1 MQRAWVLALA
11 LGVVACGGK
20 AAPKKIEKPV
30 ETPVE
35 RPPPPPPPKPLTIEE
50 KLKVHD
56 GCFADFV
63 AEVPEF
69 FTRCYTATSS
79 EEMIDTGE
87 GPQVGTPA
95 IAASTRPLWDAFKLA
110 GEARMVLATG
120 DNHVLTIALVRGT
133 QEKTF
138 QGLPPT
144 GKTFGVFVAEMM
156 TLDDQGRHAEVRNYV
171 DLGGMVASLGGGPKG
186 AAFRKPYELTGRP
199 AITAISTGG
208 ETETINVAAVQSGFD
223 KFNAKD
229 WKGVT
234 ATYTDDAAIYEQIS
248 ADDVDGGRAIGKYFA
263 ELGKAFPNGQQKV
276 EALWGAG
283 DFVVAESTFTG
294 TNDGPLPRMG
304 LKKGTKKAVTLRQA
318 HVFRLDGGKVLQ
330 HWIFG
335 NGLAVGVQLGLITP
349 PAPPAAPAPA
359 TP

>member
-1 MQRAWVLALA
+1 MHRAWVIAIGLMA
-11 LGVVACGGK
+11 ACGGGK

-30 ETPVE
+30 ETPVAK
-35 RPPPPPPPKPLTIEE
+35 PPPPPPPKPLTLEE
-50 KLKVHD
+50 KLQVHD

-110 GEARMVLATG
+110 GEARMVLANG
-120 DNHVLTIALVRGT
+120 DNVLTIALVRGT
-133 QEKTF
+133 QEQTF

-144 GKTFGVFVAEMM
+144 GKTFGVFVAEVM
-156 TLDDQGRHAEVRNYV
+156 TLDDQGRHEAVRNYV

-186 AAFRKPYELTGRP
+186 APFRKPYELTGRP
-199 AITAISTGG
+199 AITAIGAGTEA
-208 ETETINVAAVQSGFD
+208 ETTNVAAVQAGFD

-229 WKGVT
+229 WKGVAGIYT
-234 ATYTDDAAIYEQIS
+234 ADAAIYEQMLPDDFDGAKAITKYY
-248 ADDVDGGRAIGKYFA
+248 AD
-263 ELGKAFPNGQQKV
+263 LGKAFPAGQEQV
-276 EALWGAG
+276 TALWGAG

-294 TNDGPLPRMG
+294 TNDGPLARLG
-304 LKKGTKKAVTLRQA
+304 IKKGTKKAVTLHQA

-330 HWIFG
+330 HWIFS
-335 NGLAVGVQLGLITP
+335 NGLSAGLQLGLITP
-349 PAPPAAPAPA
+349 PAPPPAS
-359 TP
+359 